1 MAQET
6 FDYIVVG
13 SGAGG
18 GVVAARLAQAG
29 FRVLVLEAGGDP
41 VSSKDDRSGF
51 HRDVV
56 ADYSVPIFHPFA
68 AEHPDLSWDFWV
80 RHYGDDKQ
88 QRRDSKYCVKNDG
101 VLYPRAGTLGGC
113 TSHNAMIA
121 VYPDAAD
128 WDHIAETM
136 QDASWRASKMRH
148 YFKRMEDCRYR
159 PFNRLLSFLG
169 FDVTGH
175 GWQGWLH
182 TEKKILFRALIE
194 WRILKL
200 FVKTRIT
207 IIRRSGSLWLKI
219 KRAFWGRFD
228 PNDVRLNNIRAN
240 GIYYTPLTTAK
251 YTRHGTREFLREV
264 QQKSPENLHI
274 RLHTLASK
282 ILFDEKDPERAIGI
296 EYLLGARIYEAHQ
309 NCSGNEGSVKRV
321 YARKEVIIA
330 GGAFNTPQLLMLSGI
345 GPEVHLKDMGIK
357 QNGLPLEGVG
367 RNLQDR
373 YEISVINKMKKP
385 WNLLKGA
392 EFSIYDSH
400 YKEWEKSRKG
410 LYTTNGVMIS
420 SILRS
425 NPKKDIPDLFLMGF
439 LGDFH
444 GYYKNYSAELHKS
457 NFLSWTILKAHTRN
471 SGGRVELASNDPKK
485 RPYINF
491 HYFNEGTD
499 YHDED
504 LRNVVDG
511 VKFCRNK
518 LSTSIFTLIDHEI
531 LPGDKNVLDETKD
544 IENFVKN
551 EAWGHHACGSCAM
564 KPQDQN
570 GVVDSKFRVYG
581 TKNLR
586 IVDASI
592 FPKIPGFFILT
603 SIYMVAEKA
612 VDDIIAAAKYQSD

>member
-1 MAQET
+1 MAQEE

-18 GVVAARLAQAG
+18 GVVAARLAQSG

-41 VSSKDDRSGF
+41 VSNKEDRSGF

-88 QRRDSKYCVKNDG
+88 QRRDTKYCVKNDG

-121 VYPDAAD
+121 VYPDDAD

-136 QDASWRASKMRH
+136 HDDSWRASKMRG
-148 YFKRMEDCRYR
+148 YFKRMEDCHYR
-159 PFNRLLSFLG
+159 PINRLLSFFG
-169 FDVTGH
+169 YDVTGH
-175 GWQGWLH
+175 GWQGWL
-182 TEKKILFRALIE
+182 RALVE

-207 IIRRSGSLWLKI
+207 IIRRVGNFWLKI
-219 KRAFWGRFD
+219 KRVLWGRFD
-228 PNDVRLNNIRAN
+228 PNDARLNNIRAN
-240 GIYYTPLTTAK
+240 GIFYMPLTTLK

-264 QQKSPENLHI
+264 QKKYPENLHI
-274 RLHTLASK
+274 RLHCLASK
-282 ILFDEKDPERAIGI
+282 ILFDEKDPERVVGI
-296 EYLLGARIYEAHQ
+296 EYLQGARIYEAHQ
-309 NCSGNEGSVKRV
+309 NCSGDEGSIRRE
-321 YARKEVIIA
+321 YASREVIIA

-345 GPEVHLKDMGIK
+345 GPAAHLKDMDIK
-357 QNGLPLEGVG
+357 QQLNLEGVG

-373 YEISVINKMKKP
+373 YEISVVNKMKTP

-392 EFSIYDSH
+392 EFSIDDAH
-400 YKEWEKSRKG
+400 YKEWEKYRKG
-410 LYTTNGVMIS
+410 LYATNGVMIS
-420 SILRS
+420 TILRS
-425 NPKKDIPDLFLMGF
+425 NSQKNIPDLFLMGF

-444 GYYKNYSAELHKS
+444 GYYKNYSAELTKS
-457 NFLSWTILKAHTRN
+457 DFLSWTLLKAHTRN
-471 SGGRVELASNDPKK
+471 TGGIVKLASNDPRK

-499 YHDED
+499 FHGED

-518 LSTSIFTLIDHEI
+518 LSTSISTLIDHEI
-531 LPGDKNVLDETKD
+531 LPSGKIISNEDQD

-564 KPQDQN
+564 KPRDQN

-592 FPKIPGFFILT
+592 FPKIPGYFILT
-603 SIYMVAEKA
+603 SIYIVAEKA
-612 VDDIIAAAKYQSD
+612 VDDIIAATKCN

>member
-1 MAQET
+1 MVQEV

-13 SGAGG
+13 SGGGG
-18 GVVAARLAQAG
+18 GVVAGRLAQAG

-41 VSSKDDRSGF
+41 VSNKNDRSGH

-68 AEHPDLSWDFWV
+68 SEHPDLSWDFWV

-88 QRRDSKYCVKNDG
+88 QRRDKKYCVKNDG

-113 TSHNAMIA
+113 TSHHAMIT
-121 VYPDAAD
+121 VYPDDAD
-128 WDHIAETM
+128 WDYIAETM
-136 QDASWRASKMRH
+136 QDCSWQASKMRH
-148 YFKRMEDCRYR
+148 YFKRLEDCRHR
-159 PFNRLLSFLG
+159 PLNRLLSFLG
-169 FDVTGH
+169 YDGTGH
-175 GWQGWLH
+175 GWHGWLR
-182 TEKKILFRALIE
+182 TEKKILFRALME

-200 FVKTRIT
+200 FVITRIA
-207 IIRRSGSLWLKI
+207 IIRRAGSFWLKI
-219 KRAFWGRFD
+219 KRFFWGRFD
-228 PNDVRLNNIRAN
+228 PNDARLNSSRAN
-240 GIYYTPLTTAK
+240 GIYYTPLTTVK

-264 QQKSPENLHI
+264 QQKYPEHLHI
-274 RLHTLASK
+274 RLHCLASK
-282 ILFDEKDPERAIGI
+282 ILFDEEDPERVIGI
-296 EYLLGARIYEAHQ
+296 EYLQGARIYEAHQ
-309 NCSGNEGSVKRV
+309 NCSGDEGSVQQV
-321 YARKEVIIA
+321 CASKEVIIA

-345 GPEVHLKDMGIK
+345 GPAAHLKEMGIGQK
-357 QNGLPLEGVG
+357 LNLEGVG

-373 YEISVINKMKKP
+373 YEISVVNKMKKP
-385 WNLLKGA
+385 WNLLKDA
-392 EFSIYDSH
+392 EFSIDDSH
-400 YKEWEKSRKG
+400 YKEWEKYRKG
-410 LYTTNGVMIS
+410 LYTTNGLMIS

-425 NPKKDIPDLFLMGF
+425 NPKKDSPDLFLMGF

-444 GYYKNYSAELHKS
+444 GYYKNYSAELSKS
-457 NFLSWTILKAHTRN
+457 DFLSWTILKAHTCN
-471 SGGRVELASNDPKK
+471 TGGEVKLTSNDPRK

-499 YHDED
+499 HHGED

-511 VKFCRNK
+511 IKFCRNK
-518 LSTSIFTLIDHEI
+518 LSTSISTLIDCEI
-531 LPGDKNVLDETKD
+531 LPSGNNVLNEDQN

-581 TKNLR
+581 AKNLR
-586 IVDASI
+586 VVDASI

-603 SIYMVAEKA
+603 SIYMAAEKA
-612 VDDIIAAAKYQSD
+612 VDDIIAATKM

>member
-1 MAQET
+1 MAQEE

-18 GVVAARLAQAG
+18 GVVAARLAQSG

-41 VSSKDDRSGF
+41 VSNKNDRCDY

-56 ADYSVPIFHPFA
+56 ADYSVPIFHAYA

-88 QRRDSKYCVKNDG
+88 QRRDSKYSEKNDG

-113 TSHNAMIA
+113 TTHNAMIT
-121 VYPDAAD
+121 VYPDDAD

-136 QDASWRASKMRH
+136 QDASWRASNMRG
-148 YFKRMEDCRYR
+148 YFKRMEDCHHR
-159 PFNRLLSFLG
+159 PLSRLLRFLG
-169 FDVTGH
+169 LDFTGH
-175 GWQGWLH
+175 GWRGWLR
-182 TEKKILFRALIE
+182 TEKKILFRTLIE

-200 FVKTRIT
+200 FIKTRLT
-207 IIRRSGSLWLKI
+207 IIRRADTFWLKI
-219 KRAFWGRFD
+219 KRLFWGRFD
-228 PNDVRLNNIRAN
+228 PNDARLNNIRAN
-240 GIYYTPLTTAK
+240 GIYYTPFTTVN

-264 QQKSPENLHI
+264 QEKFPENLQI
-274 RLHTLASK
+274 RLHSLASK
-282 ILFDEKDPERAIGI
+282 ILFDEQDPERAIGI
-296 EYLLGARIYEAHQ
+296 EYIEGARIYEAHQ
-309 NCSGNEGSVKRV
+309 NCSGDAGLTKRE
-321 YARKEVIIA
+321 YASKEVIIA

-345 GPEVHLKDMGIK
+345 GPESHLKDMGIEQK
-357 QNGLPLEGVG
+357 LNHEGVG

-373 YEISVINKMKKP
+373 YEISVVNQMKKP
-385 WNLLKGA
+385 WGILKNA
-392 EFSIYDSH
+392 EFKINDTY
-400 YKEWEKSRKG
+400 YQQWQNYRKG

-425 NPKKDIPDLFLMGF
+425 NPQKNAPDLFLMGF

-444 GYYKNYSAELHKS
+444 GYFKNYSAELTKS
-457 NFLSWTILKAHTRN
+457 NFLSWTLLKAHTHN
-471 SGGRVELASNDPKK
+471 TGGRVKLASDDPRK

-499 YHDED
+499 YQGED
-504 LRNVVDG
+504 LRDVVNG

-518 LSTSIFTLIDHEI
+518 LSASISTLIDHEV
-531 LPGDKNVLDETKD
+531 LPSANAVSNEDRDL
-544 IENFVKN
+544 ENFVKN

-564 KPQDQN
+564 KPRDQN

-612 VDDIIAAAKYQSD
+612 VDDIIAATKCY